1 MAWDI
6 DYSKKAEKDLAA
18 LNKSISTRVLK
29 AIGKV
34 SQNPLPQSEG
44 GYGKPL
50 GNKQSSKLAGCMK
63 IKLKSL
69 GLRVVYQ
76 LVRENNVMKIVI
88 ISIRDDD
95 EVYKEAAR
103 RINKMDSWASLA
115 FDDLVES

>member
-1 MAWDI
+1 MMAWGI
-6 DYSKKAEKDLAA
+6 NYYSKAEKDLAA
-18 LNKSISTRVLK
+18 LNKSISIRVLK
-29 AIGKV
+29 AIDKV

-63 IKLKSL
+63 IKLKSI

-76 LVRENNVMKIVI
+76 LIRKDTVMKIII

-95 EVYKEAAR
+95 EVYKEAER
-103 RINKMDSWASLA
+103 RINELK
-115 FDDLVES
+115 